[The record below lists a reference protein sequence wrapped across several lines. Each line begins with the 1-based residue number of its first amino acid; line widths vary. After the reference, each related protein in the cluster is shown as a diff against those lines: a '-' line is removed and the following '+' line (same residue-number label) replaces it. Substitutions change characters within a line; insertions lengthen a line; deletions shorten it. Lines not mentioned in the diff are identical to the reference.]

1 MRAGTKFRLHNRS
14 DSVMKLERNE
24 IGCVMATAAQQDFKN
39 ESDLDFTDI
48 SSEAWREYQFES
60 GAVVRIDNPKML
72 NVSES
77 GGHRIFDGQGLSHYI
92 PKGWIHLVWEPN
104 PGQPNFVR

>member
-1 MRAGTKFRLHNRS
+1 MNF
-14 DSVMKLERNE
+14 
-24 IGCVMATAAQQDFKN
+24 MATAPAMEFKN
-39 ESDLDFTDI
+39 ESDLVFTDI

-60 GAVVRIDNPKML
+60 GATVRIDNPAML

-77 GGHRIFDGQGLSHYI
+77 GGHRIFDGQGLSHYV
-92 PKGWIHLVWEPN
+92 PKGWIHLVWEPK

>member
-1 MRAGTKFRLHNRS
+1 
-14 DSVMKLERNE
+14 
-24 IGCVMATAAQQDFKN
+24 MATAVATAFKN

-48 SSEAWREYQFES
+48 SSEAWREYHFES
-60 GAVVRIDNPKML
+60 GATVRIDNPAML

-77 GGHRIFDGQGLSHYI
+77 GGHRIFDEQGLSHYV
-92 PKGWIHLVWEPN
+92 PKGWIHLVWEPK

>member
-1 MRAGTKFRLHNRS
+1 MMTSASQSFL
-14 DSVMKLERNE
+14 
-24 IGCVMATAAQQDFKN
+24 N
-39 ESDLDFTDI
+39 ESELEFSDI

-60 GAVVRIDNPKML
+60 GVMVRIENPMRL

-92 PKGWIHLVWEPN
+92 PKGWIHLVWEAR